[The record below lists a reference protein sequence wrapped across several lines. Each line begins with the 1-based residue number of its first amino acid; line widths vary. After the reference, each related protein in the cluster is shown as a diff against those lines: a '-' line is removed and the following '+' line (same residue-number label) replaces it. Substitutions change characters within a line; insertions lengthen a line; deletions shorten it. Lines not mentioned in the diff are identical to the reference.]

1 MEWTGETGEV
11 IEWDWAESRPD
22 DPDAPTER
30 YAIRIRID
38 GRRLRGAE
46 AQEWKRRIATEFVG

>member
-1 MEWTGETGEV
+1 LAVLGAGGV
-11 IEWDWAESRPD
+11 AVVGSLV
-22 DPDAPTER
+22 
-30 YAIRIRID
+30 